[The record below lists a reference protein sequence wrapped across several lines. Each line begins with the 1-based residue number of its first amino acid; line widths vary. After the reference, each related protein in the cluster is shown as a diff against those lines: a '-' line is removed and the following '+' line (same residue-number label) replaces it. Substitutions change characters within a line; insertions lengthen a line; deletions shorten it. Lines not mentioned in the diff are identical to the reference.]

1 MLYLKRSLL
10 YSFCFIKYTLIY
22 IIKFYV
28 VVCLFVF
35 LNVMTTQVFFPKW
48 RKYKIIILK
57 VFLVKILILGKLLR
71 IVWFM
76 YVHSLH

>member
-28 VVCLFVF
+28 VVCFF
-35 LNVMTTQVFFPKW
+35 ECHDNTSVFFCKW

>member
-35 LNVMTTQVFFPKW
+35 LNVMTTQVCFFANGENI
-48 RKYKIIILK
+48 R
-57 VFLVKILILGKLLR
+57 LL
-71 IVWFM
+71 F
-76 YVHSLH
+76 

>member
-10 YSFCFIKYTLIY
+10 YSFCFIKHTLIY
-22 IIKFYV
+22 IITFYV
-28 VVCLFVF
+28 VVFFFECHD
-35 LNVMTTQVFFPKW
+35 NTSVFFPKW

-57 VFLVKILILGKLLR
+57 VLVKILILGKLFR

-76 YVHSLH
+76 YIHSLH